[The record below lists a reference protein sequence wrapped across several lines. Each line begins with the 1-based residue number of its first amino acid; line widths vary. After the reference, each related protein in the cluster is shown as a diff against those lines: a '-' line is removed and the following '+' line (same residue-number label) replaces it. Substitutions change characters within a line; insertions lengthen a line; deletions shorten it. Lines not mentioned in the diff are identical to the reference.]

1 MPSST
6 RAFLDQPEQAGIS
19 RVFLLTFSWIQFW
32 GVRVPALH
40 IVLGNRHL
48 KSSLWESPVAEG
60 RWPLEI
66 QALFSPS
73 QRTNQPISA
82 HHHYLCS
89 STFSFKSAVAA
100 SIVWYLLH
108 DIFCFCCCPEVL
120 WVYGSQQVQREWNQ
134 TLLQIPWQVSRKKDG
149 FHRRRGK

>member
-6 RAFLDQPEQAGIS
+6 RAFLDQPDQAGIS

-40 IVLGNRHL
+40 TVSGNRHL
-48 KSSLWESPVAEG
+48 TSGLSDSLVPE
-60 RWPLEI
+60 RRCPLQI

-73 QRTNQPISA
+73 QRTNQPVNTQ
-82 HHHYLCS
+82 HQYLCS
-89 STFSFKSAVAA
+89 STFNCKSAVAA
-100 SIVWYLLH
+100 SMVWCLPH
-108 DIFCFCCCPEVL
+108 DVFCWCPELL
-120 WVYGSQQVQREWNQ
+120 WFYGSPQVQRAWNQ
-134 TLLQIPWQVSRKKDG
+134 TLLQISWQESRRKDG